1 MAPSRP
7 QIEGQVFMN
16 IVASSVRGLLSRRP
30 DADASLISGFLGFGG
45 RAI

>member
-16 IVASSVRGLLSRRP
+16 IVAISVRGLEP
-30 DADASLISGFLGFGG
+30 DADASLISGFLAFGG
-45 RAI
+45 RAV